1 MDFMPDKIPGGRK
14 FKTFNV
20 IDIFT
25 REVLAIHVAT
35 SIPDSIVAQVLE
47 RIGDRRR
54 FSDLIIC
61 DNGPEFTGN
70 TQANGACPQYPIEPY
85 HLRGKRLR
93 IATSKVS
100 MGGFEMNALI

>member
-54 FSDLIIC
+54 FSDLIVC

-85 HLRGKRLR
+85 H
-93 IATSKVS
+93 
-100 MGGFEMNALI
+100 